1 VRVVTLFIGSVPCL
15 PTPHCPLPTAHCP
28 LTTDSTMSFTTIF
41 IIAGVVLLFIFILIA
56 KLAIRWMIRVAI
68 VGVIL
73 VALLGAGG
81 FWWWSNRLTA
91 RPKPNRQPAAP
102 SRRSAAS

>member
-1 VRVVTLFIGSVPCL
+1 MT
-15 PTPHCPLPTAHCP
+15 
-28 LTTDSTMSFTTIF
+28 FTTIF

-56 KLAIRWMIRVAI
+56 KLAIRWIVRVAI

-81 FWWWSNRLTA
+81 FWWWSSRLTA
-91 RPKPNRQPAAP
+91 KPKPTRQPPANG
-102 SRRSAAS
+102 RRSVAS